1 MMDSPN
7 DVNIFQTEVKSRGGS
22 TQFPDKE
29 KGRKV
34 SNLYFDV
41 NADIH
46 VPLMLVD
53 GRRGSEE
60 SVSFDVTVM
69 HELLGH
75 AEFWF
80 SGKSPDHP
88 KAPWNVYDSDDP
100 RVDPILERENE
111 YRIWKGYPRRYPKYW
126 RH

>member
-22 TQFPDKE
+22 TSVARE
-29 KGRKV
+29 EEGRKV

-41 NADIH
+41 NAVIR
-46 VPLMLVD
+46 VPEMQNDGHRGPEVD
-53 GRRGSEE
+53 TP
-60 SVSFDVTVM
+60 FDVRVM

-75 AEFWF
+75 TAFWF
-80 SGKSPDHP
+80 SGDPWEHP
-88 KAPWNVYDSDDP
+88 REPWNVYDSDDP
-100 RVDPILERENE
+100 QVDPILERENE